1 MNTHIATLRT
11 RTMYAS
17 AVANFLAIWQNWVR
31 KTPRLTLQENFIS
44 NQSYVDIVFS
54 CHSAVNL
61 IVFMRDNF
69 PSTPCY
75 LAEAGTDCCETT
87 FSALGQWVGNHHNYT
102 LLDML
107 RNTSHQ
113 VRLEQIRADPNGPKF
128 SKPHPKGE
136 SIWHLLKKLI
146 CHSTQKTAMKFWL
159 GEKVFFINP
168 FCIWHTLYTCLLYT
182 SPSPR
187 DGLLSRMPS
196 SA

>member
-1 MNTHIATLRT
+1 
-11 RTMYAS
+11 MYAS

-44 NQSYVDIVFS
+44 NQSYVDIVLS

-87 FSALGQWVGNHHNYT
+87 YSALGQWVGNHHNYT

-113 VRLEQIRADPNGPKF
+113 VRLEAPNFRSPTPRGNRY
-128 SKPHPKGE
+128 GIG
-136 SIWHLLKKLI
+136 SIKNLLKKLI

-168 FCIWHTLYTCLLYT
+168 FCIWHTLYTFPL
-182 SPSPR
+182 
-187 DGLLSRMPS
+187 
-196 SA
+196 

>member
-87 FSALGQWVGNHHNYT
+87 YSALGQWVGNHHNYT

-136 SIWHLLKKLI
+136 SIWHRQYKEPFEKADLSQYPKEGDEVLAWKEGILHQSLLHLAYFLYF
-146 CHSTQKTAMKFWL
+146 STLKCKI
-159 GEKVFFINP
+159 K
-168 FCIWHTLYTCLLYT
+168 
-182 SPSPR
+182 
-187 DGLLSRMPS
+187 
-196 SA
+196 